1 MRRSWMAGWR
11 RVAPLLAL
19 AALFGV
25 MLAACAPTPPAGNT
39 SAPPIPRYQ
48 HIFVI
53 VMENHGYEDII
64 GADDT
69 PQINALA
76 QKYGLATNYWA
87 VAHPSEPNYIA
98 LIGGSTFGVTNDN
111 SYRVNALS
119 QPSLASQLDAAGLT
133 WKSYQQGLP
142 SAGYTGETATTGG
155 EVYASK
161 HNPFMNFLPY
171 YSTAQRPAAL
181 ANVVPLSQLATDL
194 SGDSAP
200 SFGFISPGLCS
211 DMHGDPACS
220 NNVTLVQAGD
230 TFVGQTVKQIMAA
243 SFWPQG
249 NNAIVVTWDEA
260 EGFVSLGHSGI
271 ASGGG
276 QVATIVITSK
286 GPRGV
291 QDNTTY
297 NHYSL
302 LLSIQQAFGLDC
314 LQQSCHAASM
324 SALFAA
330 S

>member
-1 MRRSWMAGWR
+1 MRDSWRAGWR
-11 RVAPLLAL
+11 RMASLWAL
-19 AALFGV
+19 AALLGAT
-25 MLAACAPTPPAGNT
+25 LAGCAPTSPGGNT

-53 VMENHGYEDII
+53 VMENHGYDDII
-64 GADDT
+64 GSDDA

-76 QKYGLATNYWA
+76 QQYGLATNYWA

-98 LIGGSTFGVTNDN
+98 LIGGSTFGVTDDN

-119 QPSLASQLDAAGLT
+119 QPSLASQLETAGLT

-142 SAGYTGETATTGG
+142 SAGYTGETATTDS

-211 DMHGDPACS
+211 DMHGDSACAD
-220 NNVTLVQAGD
+220 NATLVHVGD

-243 SFWPQG
+243 SFWSQG

-260 EGFVSLGHSGI
+260 DGVVSLGPSGL

-291 QDNTTY
+291 QDNTAY

-302 LLSIQQAFGLDC
+302 LLSIQKAFGLDC
-314 LQQSCHAASM
+314 LRNSCQATSM
-324 SALFAA
+324 GALFAA